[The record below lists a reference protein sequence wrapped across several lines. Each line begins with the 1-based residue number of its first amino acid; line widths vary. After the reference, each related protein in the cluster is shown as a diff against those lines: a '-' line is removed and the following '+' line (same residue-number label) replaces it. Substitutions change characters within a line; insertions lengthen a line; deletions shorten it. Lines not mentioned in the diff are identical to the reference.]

1 MSPALLGGP
10 DRDRLGGNRRGTVRA
25 GTRAEHESR
34 GTQQLTLAVMSR
46 LPLVVG
52 AMVLGALLIVL
63 ASIAPGRLRGPSGA
77 WALHRASRLLL
88 RALGVRRAQRTGPRS
103 GASLVVANDM
113 SWLDVLVL
121 SAAAPVL
128 PVANAE
134 VAGWPLIGSLARR
147 SGTIF
152 INPRQLSGLPGDV
165 ERIATAMR
173 RGHRVMVFP
182 TVGSRSASAVSQFR
196 TAPFQSAVDAAVV
209 VSPVVVT
216 YRGSSGCLVT
226 PGPPVDR
233 AALVDSLIG
242 ILAHRRTADVNWL
255 PVIPAIVDGGHP
267 AGDRARAAAATQ
279 RALARASQQR
289 PTGHIPAPNSTG
301 RPHRA
306 QPLGVVDK
314 PTEVAPA
321 A

>member
-10 DRDRLGGNRRGTVRA
+10 DRERLGGNRRGTVRA

-152 INPRQLSGLPGDV
+152 IIRDN
-165 ERIATAMR
+165 
-173 RGHRVMVFP
+173 
-182 TVGSRSASAVSQFR
+182 
-196 TAPFQSAVDAAVV
+196 
-209 VSPVVVT
+209 
-216 YRGSSGCLVT
+216 
-226 PGPPVDR
+226 
-233 AALVDSLIG
+233 
-242 ILAHRRTADVNWL
+242 
-255 PVIPAIVDGGHP
+255 
-267 AGDRARAAAATQ
+267 
-279 RALARASQQR
+279 
-289 PTGHIPAPNSTG
+289 
-301 RPHRA
+301 
-306 QPLGVVDK
+306 
-314 PTEVAPA
+314 
-321 A
+321 